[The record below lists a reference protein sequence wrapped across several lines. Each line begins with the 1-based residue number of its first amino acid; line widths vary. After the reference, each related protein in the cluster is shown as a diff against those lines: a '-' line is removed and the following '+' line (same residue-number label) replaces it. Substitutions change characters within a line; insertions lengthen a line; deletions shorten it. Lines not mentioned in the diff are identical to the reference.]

1 MKLAYTIGAL
11 AFAAAVGGLG
21 MTTAAQAQPAP
32 QGRYCDHTLPS
43 YGVNGCHNSWEQCVK
58 LAQPL
63 GGSCAV
69 NPRTAFL
76 PKHHRTMD
84 RS

>member
-21 MTTAAQAQPAP
+21 LTTTAQAQPAT

-43 YGVNGCHNSWEQCVK
+43 YGVNGCHNSWERCVK
-58 LAQPL
+58 LAQPM
-63 GGSCAV
+63 GGYCTV
-69 NPRTAFL
+69 TPRTASL
-76 PKHHRTMD
+76 PEHRSTME